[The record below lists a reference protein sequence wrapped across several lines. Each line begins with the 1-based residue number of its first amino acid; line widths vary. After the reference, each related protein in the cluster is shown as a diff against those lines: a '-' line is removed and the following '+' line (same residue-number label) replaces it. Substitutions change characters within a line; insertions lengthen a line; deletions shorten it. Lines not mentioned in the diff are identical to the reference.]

1 MRGVAPNAN
10 EPLDRELPQCVV
22 SASRV
27 ITAQAGG
34 QGGGCTEITR
44 PYIPDVEKPIL

>member
-1 MRGVAPNAN
+1 MQGVAPDAN
-10 EPLDRELPQCVV
+10 EPLDLELPQCTV

-27 ITAQAGG
+27 ITEQAGG

-44 PYIPDVEKPIL
+44 PVYS